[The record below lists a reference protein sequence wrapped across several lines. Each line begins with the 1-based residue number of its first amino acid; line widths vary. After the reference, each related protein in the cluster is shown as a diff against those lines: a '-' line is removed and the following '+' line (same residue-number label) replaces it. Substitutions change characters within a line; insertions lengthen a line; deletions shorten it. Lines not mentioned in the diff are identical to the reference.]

1 MLSAQARKKI
11 EALKTEYE
19 TNLSALIPALHVA
32 QGDQGWLSP
41 EIQAEVATLLEIT
54 PQAVREVVTFYT
66 MFHQKPVGKF
76 LLQVCRNLS
85 CCLHGGHRLQR
96 QIEERLGIQDGETT
110 QDGRFTLMS
119 VECSVPADGA
129 GPHGERPLPRKRHA
143 AGDRPPPHG
152 AEVAAWTPP
161 R

>member
-32 QGDQGWLSP
+32 QGEQGWLSE
-41 EIQAEVATLLEIT
+41 EIQAEVAAILEIT
-54 PQAVREVVTFYT
+54 PQAVREVVSFYT

-85 CCLHGGHRLQR
+85 CSLRGGHRLQR

-110 QDGRFTLMS
+110 LDGRFTLES
-119 VECSVPADGA
+119 VECLGSCGTAPVLMVNDRYHESVTPQ
-129 GPHGERPLPRKRHA
+129 EI
-143 AGDRPPPHG
+143 DRLLT
-152 AEVAAWTPP
+152 ELK
-161 R
+161 

>member
-19 TNLSALIPALHVA
+19 TNLSALIPALHAA
-32 QGDQGWLSP
+32 QGDQGWLSG
-41 EIQAEVATLLEIT
+41 ETQAEVATLLEIT
-54 PQAVREVVTFYT
+54 PQAVLEVVSFYT

-96 QIEERLGIQDGETT
+96 QIEERLGIRDGETT
-110 QDGRFTLMS
+110 QDGRFTLVS
-119 VECSVPADGA
+119 VECLGSCGTAPVVMVNERYHESVTPQ
-129 GPHGERPLPRKRHA
+129 EM
-143 AGDRPPPHG
+143 DRLLT
-152 AEVAAWTPP
+152 ELK
-161 R
+161 